1 MTSEE
6 ALKQLGTST
15 QDAVAKVLRMF
26 TPDGVE
32 EGDVTVVPP
41 GSPPLYGLTFP
52 SVGTNVSYVDGV
64 SGGNVFVI
72 TRAGARKLA
81 SAMMGMDPAEIEDA
95 ELSELEL
102 SAVGEAMNQMMAA
115 AAGATSTVLG
125 EEVDIAPPI
134 TKILMSTD
142 EADGFMEESPYAT
155 SASLSV
161 FGEPCRLI
169 QLVPAAFVMRM
180 TRALQW
186 MEGVAVDEI
195 MVESTGSSSTLTSGA
210 SIRQVPVRLSV
221 RLGCARLPVG
231 DAVRLWNGAVIELDQ
246 PADAPLE
253 ILVNGY
259 RFALGRLVLVD
270 GTDWAIRIERVVAE
284 PAAQET
290 TVQGGVK

>member
-1 MTSEE
+1 MTSED
-6 ALKQLGTST
+6 ALKQLGSST
-15 QDAVAKVLRMF
+15 QAAVASVLRMF

-32 EGDVTVVPP
+32 EGGVTVVPA

-52 SVGTNVSYVDGV
+52 AVGTNVSYVDGV

-72 TRAGARKLA
+72 SRAGARKLA
-81 SAMMGMDPAEIEDA
+81 SAMMGMDPAEIDDA

-102 SAVGEAMNQMMAA
+102 SAVGEAMSQMMAA

-134 TKILMSTD
+134 TKTLMSSE
-142 EADGFMEESPYAT
+142 EADGFVEDSPYAT
-155 SASLSV
+155 SATLTV

-186 MEGVAVDEI
+186 MEGVSVDAFA
-195 MVESTGSSSTLTSGA
+195 VESTGTSATSPSAA
-210 SIRQVPVRLSV
+210 SIRQVPVTLSV
-221 RLGCARLPVG
+221 RLGQAQLPIG
-231 DAVRLWNGAVIELDQ
+231 HAVRLWNGAVIELDQ

-253 ILVNGY
+253 VLVNGY
-259 RFALGRLVLVD
+259 RFALGRLVLMD

-284 PAAQET
+284 PSAQET
-290 TVQGGVK
+290 TIRGGVR